1 MSDVP
6 QRIGDA
12 ERDQAV
18 QELQA
23 HHAAGR
29 LDLAEFD
36 ERMQRALQAR
46 TLADLAPLFTDLPR
60 PDVPAQALAVPYA
73 SSAGQGSFGA
83 GMSTMP
89 AAPAKQP
96 DSSTQR
102 TAKMIAAL
110 MWPAALVINLAF
122 GFEWWWLFLVPV
134 FVMPV
139 IMNALGIEKT
149 TSRREVRGNRNSKE
163 IQ

>member
-29 LDLAEFD
+29 LDLMEFE
-36 ERMQRALQAR
+36 ERMQSALQAR
-46 TLADLAPLFTDLPR
+46 TLQDLIPLFHDLPR
-60 PDVPAQALAVPYA
+60 ADFPGQALAVPRPQDG
-73 SSAGQGSFGA
+73 SSVTAA
-83 GMSTMP
+83 KPVKTP
-89 AAPAKQP
+89 A
-96 DSSTQR
+96 QR
-102 TAKMIAAL
+102 QADLVVGLMFPLAL
-110 MWPAALVINLAF
+110 IINFVF

-134 FVMPV
+134 FVGPV
-139 IMNALGIEKT
+139 IKKQFGGSGGTPEK
-149 TSRREVRGNRNSKE
+149 RKE
-163 IQ
+163 IR

>member
-29 LDLAEFD
+29 LDLVEFE
-36 ERMQRALQAR
+36 ERMQAALQAR
-46 TLADLAPLFTDLPR
+46 TVQDLIPLFHDLPR
-60 PDVPAQALAVPYA
+60 ADAPGQTLAVPRPQPQHA
-73 SSAGQGSFGA
+73 SSVTAA
-83 GMSTMP
+83 KPVKTP
-89 AAPAKQP
+89 A
-96 DSSTQR
+96 QR
-102 TAKMIAAL
+102 QADLVVGLMFPLAL
-110 MWPAALVINLAF
+110 IINFVF

-134 FVMPV
+134 FVGPV
-139 IMNALGIEKT
+139 IKKQFGGGTPTDK
-149 TSRREVRGNRNSKE
+149 RKE
-163 IQ
+163 IR